1 MISIWSLKPKTVIF
15 LEETFHN
22 LPHAQTNCRAIAAPD
37 GTEPQEWADY
47 RVHTAHPKEVH
58 LGQHHAPH
66 LIDNP
71 HQVTSSPIEAALL
84 RQDRKLIPM
93 CLHMTE

>member
-1 MISIWSLKPKTVIF
+1 MPIIGPMSGSVATGLRRQMELNHRNGQTIDYTLFVSK
-15 LEETFHN
+15 EFH
-22 LPHAQTNCRAIAAPD
+22 LC
-37 GTEPQEWADY
+37 
-47 RVHTAHPKEVH
+47 
-58 LGQHHAPH
+58 QHHAPH

-84 RQDRKLIPM
+84 RQDGELILM